1 MMINIGLEY
10 DACGY
15 IKSAMW
21 WKFGERPAIEEYA
34 GYNIINVCVYNGDS
48 DLKDHR
54 DLYGLATVLSN
65 DTDELCGKEV
75 GEVEAPIIKIREVLM
90 ELLFDKEP
98 EAARSASKSLCW
110 KRTIKIRHF
119 TKVRRETKNTNTDS
133 GYVLSQMDI
142 ERLQN
147 AANRVETV
155 RDNLK
160 HTIPGE
166 SADILNIAYWEICNV
181 LVKINK
187 AKG

>member
-65 DTDELCGKEV
+65 DTDELCG
-75 GEVEAPIIKIREVLM
+75 
-90 ELLFDKEP
+90 
-98 EAARSASKSLCW
+98 
-110 KRTIKIRHF
+110 
-119 TKVRRETKNTNTDS
+119 
-133 GYVLSQMDI
+133 
-142 ERLQN
+142 
-147 AANRVETV
+147 
-155 RDNLK
+155 
-160 HTIPGE
+160 
-166 SADILNIAYWEICNV
+166 
-181 LVKINK
+181 
-187 AKG
+187 